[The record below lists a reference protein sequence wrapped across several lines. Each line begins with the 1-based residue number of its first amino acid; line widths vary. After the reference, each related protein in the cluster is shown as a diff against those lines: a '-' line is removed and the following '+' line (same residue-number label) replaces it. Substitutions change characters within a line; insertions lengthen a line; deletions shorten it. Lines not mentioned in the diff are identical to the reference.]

1 MTFVLVILW
10 FICWSYVLGS
20 DIPYGE
26 ACNEGNE
33 CQTKICHPLS
43 KTCDCFQLREYSSIG
58 EGRRIDQII
67 INGVCMSRVHQVCTL
82 PNAND
87 DGLMFI
93 NCIPGALCKTSR
105 LVKGSKNLFGLCEC
119 LPSFEPS
126 VNFKQC
132 TDTKQF
138 ANAKRATSLI
148 LTTPTYVILPR
159 LTKQS
164 RILTTLRDTPLLLP
178 SEPTFWDIRKKA
190 NNITK
195 NCSNKTRITFFSLT
209 AAVGFAF
216 VFVSLN

>member
-1 MTFVLVILW
+1 M
-10 FICWSYVLGS
+10 LGS

-43 KTCDCFQLREYSSIG
+43 KTCDCFQLREYSSVG
-58 EGRRIDQII
+58 ESRKIDQII
-67 INGVCMSRVHQVCTL
+67 VNGVCMSRVHQVCTL
-82 PNAND
+82 PNANH

-93 NCIPGALCKTSR
+93 NCIPGALCKTSG

-119 LPSFEPS
+119 LPTFVPS

-132 TDTKQF
+132 TDPKQLIT
-138 ANAKRATSLI
+138 AKGATSLI

-164 RILTTLRDTPLLLP
+164 RILTTLKVKSEKTTLRDTPLLLP
-178 SEPTFWDIRKKA
+178 SEPTFWDIRRND

-195 NCSNKTRITFFSLT
+195 SCSNKTRITIFSLT
-209 AAVGFAF
+209 ALVGFTF
-216 VFVSLN
+216 IFVSLN